1 MVSLRYQI
9 KPNPWL
15 VCKYF
20 NILYIYI
27 HLFGRHVEIHQ
38 SKKFGYFGI
47 VTPIHFPSFQPHQ
60 SRCYVV
66 FETKVEVI
74 LFPLTFEI
82 FFINHMGIS
91 GDGYPEKSKTNLSA
105 IDP

>member
-1 MVSLRYQI
+1 MVNLRYQA

-20 NILYIYI
+20 NILNIYIYI
-27 HLFGRHVEIHQ
+27 HLFGRHVEIHP

-47 VTPIHFPSFQPHQ
+47 VTPIHFPSFQPHRRFGLHQ

-66 FETKVEVI
+66 FETQVVEVI
-74 LFPLTFEI
+74 LFPLTFEL
-82 FFINHMGIS
+82 FFIKHMGIS
-91 GDGYPEKSKTNLSA
+91 GDG
-105 IDP
+105 

>member
-1 MVSLRYQI
+1 MVTLRYQA

-20 NILYIYI
+20 NILYIYMYI

-47 VTPIHFPSFQPHQ
+47 VTPIHFPFSNHVAGFGLHQ

-66 FETKVEVI
+66 FETKVQCEAPQ
-74 LFPLTFEI
+74 L
-82 FFINHMGIS
+82 
-91 GDGYPEKSKTNLSA
+91 
-105 IDP
+105 